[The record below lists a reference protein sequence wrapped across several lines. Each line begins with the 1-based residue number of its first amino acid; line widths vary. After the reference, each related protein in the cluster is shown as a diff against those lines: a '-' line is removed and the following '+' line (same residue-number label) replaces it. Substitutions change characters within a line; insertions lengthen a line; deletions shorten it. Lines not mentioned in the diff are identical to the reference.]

1 MQKNQGGTTGGP
13 LVLGREGVFYQEVV
27 GESGMA
33 KAQLAKAYDSK
44 QVEGKW
50 YEFWQSRGYFRLTS
64 KADRPD
70 APAYCITIPPPNVTG
85 ALHMG
90 HALQHSIHD
99 CIARWRRLRGDRVLV
114 VPGTDHAAISTNM
127 QVEKALAE
135 EGISRHDLGRE
146 KFVERC
152 WEWTRRY
159 GGQIIEQLKA
169 LGCSY
174 DWDRT
179 CFTLDDAYSRAVQEA
194 FVRFHERGWLYR
206 GHRVVNWCPECGSTV
221 SDLEV
226 QHSDHQG
233 KLWHIKY
240 PLVGE
245 EGGIVVATTRPETML
260 GDTAVAVNSKDPRYA
275 EFHGKKVLLPLMNR
289 EIPVICDDELV
300 DPEFGTGAVKVTPAH
315 DVNDFE
321 AGERN
326 ELPSVVVIGED
337 ARMTEEAKQYAGLD
351 RYEAR
356 HRIVADLEEQG
367 LLVKVKDYEHTI
379 GRHDRCHTVLEPLL
393 SEQWFLSM
401 SELAKM
407 ALAVIGGDDPDI
419 RYLPDR
425 FRRYTIEW
433 LESLRDWNVSR
444 QIWWGHRIPAYRCE
458 SCGHWLVQV
467 EAPDKCEKCA
477 GAVRQDEDT
486 LDTWFSSALW
496 PFAVLGWP
504 NKSELAEA
512 YEEGIYPTHLM
523 ITARDILYLWIVRMV
538 MTSLDFTGKIPF
550 EQVLVHA
557 TVLDIEG
564 QRMSKSLGTGVDPL
578 ELISSYGSDATRFS
592 LLYQCA
598 SDQDI
603 RFGIERT
610 EMARNFCNKIW
621 NASRFVL
628 MNLGE
633 SFTPRSHVPQLVR
646 DQGSLAERWILSR
659 YARALHAVDEALG
672 GFEMAEA
679 ARALYDFFWSEFC
692 DWFVE
697 ISKLPLQ
704 AGGEAAHRARQVL
717 WFVLEGTLR
726 ALHPFMPFIT
736 EEVWQQLPG
745 TGEALI
751 IAAWPKADRQWRSEV
766 AERHFESLAQVVA
779 AARKLRAEQSVPP
792 AQRVRIRVGA
802 SAAPAR
808 DVLRENEGLILLLA
822 RGSDLD
828 LREAGDERP
837 AMAQV
842 VQCMGESVIVSIE
855 RSASRRELE
864 EQQAR
869 IERTLSRLREEEAR
883 LADRLGKA
891 QFLDRAPGEIQS
903 RTRARHAAAREQ
915 IRTLEAQLADLAAA
929 LER

>member
-1 MQKNQGGTTGGP
+1 
-13 LVLGREGVFYQEVV
+13 
-27 GESGMA
+27 MA
-33 KAQLAKAYDSK
+33 KAQLAKAYDPK

-50 YEFWQSRGYFRLTS
+50 YDFWQSRGYFRLAS
-64 KADRPD
+64 KSKRPD
-70 APAYCITIPPPNVTG
+70 AKAYCITIPPPNVTG

-99 CIARWRRLRGDRVLV
+99 CIARWRRLCGDRVLV
-114 VPGTDHAAISTNM
+114 VPGTDHAAMPTNM
-127 QVEKALAE
+127 KVEQALAE
-135 EGISRHDLGRE
+135 EGTSRHDLGRE

-152 WEWTRRY
+152 WEWTRKY
-159 GGQIIEQLKA
+159 GGQIVEQLKA

-174 DWDRT
+174 DWERT
-179 CFTLDDAYSRAVQEA
+179 RFTLDDAYYRAVEEA
-194 FVRFHERGWLYR
+194 FLRFHKRGWLYR

-260 GDTAVAVNSKDPRYA
+260 GDTALAVNSQDPRYK
-275 EFHGKKVLLPLMNR
+275 EFQGKKVVLPLMNR

-326 ELPSVVVIGED
+326 GLPSVVVIGED
-337 ARMTEEAKQYAGLD
+337 ARMTQEAKQYAGLD

-356 HRIVADLEEQG
+356 ERIIVDLEQQG
-367 LLVKVKDYEHTI
+367 LLVRAADYEYPI

-393 SEQWFLSM
+393 SEQWFLNM
-401 SELAKM
+401 SELARM
-407 ALAVIGGDDPDI
+407 ALKAVEGSDPEV
-419 RYLPDR
+419 RYSPDR
-425 FRRYTIEW
+425 FREYTVEW
-433 LESLRDWNVSR
+433 LENLRDWNISR

-458 SCGHWLVQV
+458 SCGQWVVQL
-467 EAPDKCEKCA
+467 ETPEECDQCA
-477 GAVRQDEDT
+477 GDMRQDEDT

-504 NKSELAEA
+504 DESELAKA
-512 YEEGIYPTHLM
+512 YEEGVYPTQLM

-538 MTSLDFTGKIPF
+538 MSSLEFTGKIPF
-550 EQVLVHA
+550 EEVLVHA

-564 QRMSKSLGTGVDPL
+564 RRMSKSLGTGVDPL
-578 ELISSYGSDATRFS
+578 ELIADYGSDATRFS

-603 RFGIERT
+603 RFGIART

-633 SFTPRSHVPQLVR
+633 DFAPQPDVPELIRS
-646 DQGSLAERWILSR
+646 QGALAERWILSR
-659 YARALHAVDEALG
+659 YARTLDAVDEALER
-672 GFEMAEA
+672 FEMAEA

-697 ISKLPLQ
+697 VCKPPLQ

-717 WFVLEGTLR
+717 WLVLEGALR
-726 ALHPFMPFIT
+726 ALQPFMPFIT
-736 EEVWQQLPG
+736 EELWQQLPG
-745 TGEALI
+745 TGEALMV
-751 IAAWPKADRQWRSEV
+751 ARWPRAEACWRDEE
-766 AERHFESLAQVVA
+766 AERDFGALQQIVV
-779 AARKLRAEQSVPP
+779 AARKLRADQRIP
-792 AQRVRIRVGA
+792 ASQRVSMQVSTAADSIR
-802 SAAPAR
+802 R
-808 DVLRENEGLILLLA
+808 VLREHEEAVLLLA
-822 RGSDLD
+822 RGTRLEMSESSD
-828 LREAGDERP
+828 ARP
-837 AMAQV
+837 GMAEL
-842 VQCMGESVIVSIE
+842 VQCLGHSVVVTVE
-855 RSASRRELE
+855 REVSRRELE
-864 EQQAR
+864 QQRAR
-869 IERTLSRLREEEAR
+869 LEREMARLVQESGSLREKLENAH
-883 LADRLGKA
+883 
-891 QFLDRAPGEIQS
+891 FLERAPEEVQS
-903 RTRARHAAAREQ
+903 RARQRHRAARERIQ
-915 IRTLEAQLADLAAA
+915 AVKEQLADIEASL
-929 LER
+929 RG

>member
-1 MQKNQGGTTGGP
+1 
-13 LVLGREGVFYQEVV
+13 
-27 GESGMA
+27 MA
-33 KAQLAKAYDSK
+33 KAELAKAYDPK

-50 YEFWQSRGYFRLTS
+50 YDYWQSRGYFRLPS
-64 KADRPD
+64 KSKRPD
-70 APAYCITIPPPNVTG
+70 AKAYCITIPPPNVTG

-127 QVEKALAE
+127 HVEKALAE

-152 WEWTRRY
+152 WEWTRKY
-159 GGQIIEQLKA
+159 GGRIIEQLKA

-179 CFTLDDAYSRAVQEA
+179 HFTLDDAYYRAVQEA
-194 FVRFHERGWLYR
+194 FVRFHERRWLYR

-226 QHSDHQG
+226 QRGDHQG

-240 PLVGE
+240 PLAGE
-245 EGGIVVATTRPETML
+245 QGAIVLATTRPETML
-260 GDTAVAVNSKDPRYA
+260 GDTAVAVHSKDPRYKKS
-275 EFHGKKVLLPLMNR
+275 HGKKVVLPLMKR

-326 ELPSVVVIGED
+326 GLPSVVVIGED

-356 HRIVADLEEQG
+356 KRIVADLEEQG
-367 LLVKVKDYEHTI
+367 LLVKVEDYEYTI

-407 ALAVIGGDDPDI
+407 ALTAIEGEDPEI
-419 RYLPDR
+419 RYSPNR
-425 FRRYTIEW
+425 FRQYTVEW
-433 LESLRDWNVSR
+433 LEKLRDWNVSR

-458 SCGHWLVQV
+458 SCEQWMVQV
-467 EAPDKCEKCA
+467 ETPEKCA
-477 GAVRQDEDT
+477 QCGGDVRQDEDT

-504 NKSELAEA
+504 DEDELARA
-512 YEEGIYPTHLM
+512 YAEEVYPTQLM
-523 ITARDILYLWIVRMV
+523 ITARDILYLWIVRMI

-564 QRMSKSLGTGVDPL
+564 RRMSKSLGTGVDPL
-578 ELISSYGSDATRFS
+578 ELIADYGSDATRFS

-628 MNLGE
+628 MNLDE
-633 SFTPRSHVPQLVR
+633 SFTPRSDVPQLVR
-646 DQGSLAERWILSR
+646 NQGALAERWILSR
-659 YARALHAVDEALG
+659 YARMLDALNEALES
-672 GFEMAEA
+672 FDMAEA
-679 ARALYDFFWSEFC
+679 ARALYDFFWPEFC

-697 ISKLPLQ
+697 VSKIPLQ
-704 AGGEAAHRARQVL
+704 AAGEAAERARQVL

-736 EEVWQQLPG
+736 EEVWQQLPR

-751 IAAWPKADRQWRSEV
+751 VAGWPKADRQWRNEV
-766 AERHFESLAQVVA
+766 AERHFESLTQIVV
-779 AARKLRAEQSVPP
+779 AARKLRAEQNVPP
-792 AQRVRIRVGA
+792 AQRVRIGVTAGA
-802 SAAPAR
+802 TVVR
-808 DVLRENEGLILLLA
+808 DVLRENEDLIVLLA
-822 RGSDLD
+822 RGTDLD
-828 LREAGDERP
+828 LREASDERP
-837 AMAQV
+837 AMAEV
-842 VQCMGESVIVSIE
+842 VHCMGESVTVSID

-869 IERTLSRLREEEAR
+869 IERTLSRLREEEGR
-883 LADRLGKA
+883 LANRLGNT
-891 QFLDRAPGEIQS
+891 QFLKQAPADIQN
-903 RTRARHAAAREQ
+903 RTRARQAAAREQ
-915 IRTLEAQLADLAAA
+915 IRTLEAQLADLAEA
-929 LER
+929 LRS

>member
-1 MQKNQGGTTGGP
+1 MA
-13 LVLGREGVFYQEVV
+13 RE
-27 GESGMA
+27 
-33 KAQLAKAYDSK
+33 QLAKAYDPK

-50 YEFWQSRGYFRLTS
+50 YDFWESQGYFRLPSRS
-64 KADRPD
+64 KRPD
-70 APAYCITIPPPNVTG
+70 AKAYCITIPPPNVTG

-99 CIARWRRLRGDRVLV
+99 CIARWRRLCGDRVLV

-127 QVEKALAE
+127 KVEQALAE
-135 EGISRHDLGRE
+135 EGISRHDVGRE

-152 WEWTRRY
+152 WEWTREY

-179 CFTLDDAYSRAVQEA
+179 RFTLDDAYYRAVQEA

-226 QHSDHQG
+226 QHIDHQG

-240 PLVGE
+240 PLVGG

-260 GDTAVAVNSKDPRYA
+260 GDTAVAVNSKDPRYT
-275 EFHGKKVLLPLMNR
+275 EFHGKKVMLPLMER

-315 DVNDFE
+315 DMNDFE

-326 ELPSVVVIGED
+326 GLPSVVVIGED
-337 ARMTEEAKQYAGLD
+337 ARMTEQAKQYAGLD

-356 HRIVADLEEQG
+356 KRVVADLEEQG
-367 LLVKVKDYEHTI
+367 LLVKTEDYEYTI

-393 SEQWFLSM
+393 SEQWFLGM
-401 SELAKM
+401 SDLAQM
-407 ALAVIGGDDPDI
+407 ALEVIDGSDPAVS
-419 RYLPDR
+419 YVPDR

-433 LESLRDWNVSR
+433 LENLRDWNVSR
-444 QIWWGHRIPAYRCE
+444 QIWWGHRIPAYRCR
-458 SCGHWLVQV
+458 SCEHWMVQA
-467 EAPDKCEKCA
+467 EAPEGCEKCGGDTA
-477 GAVRQDEDT
+477 QGEDT

-504 NKSELAEA
+504 DETELAKA
-512 YEEGIYPTHLM
+512 REEGVYPTHLM

-538 MTSLDFTGKIPF
+538 MTSLQFTGEIPF
-550 EQVLVHA
+550 EEVLVHA

-564 QRMSKSLGTGVDPL
+564 RRMSKSLGTGVDPL
-578 ELISSYGSDATRFS
+578 ELIADYGSDATRFS

-633 SFTPRSHVPQLVR
+633 GFAPRPDVPELIR
-646 DQGSLAERWILSR
+646 DRGSLAERWILSR
-659 YARALHAVDEALG
+659 YAQTLRAANEAL
-672 GFEMAEA
+672 ERYDMAEA
-679 ARALYDFFWSEFC
+679 ARSLYDFFWSEFC

-697 ISKLPLQ
+697 MCKPPLK
-704 AGGEAAHRARQVL
+704 AGGEAAQRARQVL
-717 WFVLEGTLR
+717 WFVLEGAIR

-736 EEVWQQLPG
+736 EEVWRQLPG
-745 TGEALI
+745 HEESLMVATWPRADSRWRDEKIEREFEAL
-751 IAAWPKADRQWRSEV
+751 
-766 AERHFESLAQVVA
+766 ERVVV
-779 AARKLRAEQSVPP
+779 AARKLRADQGIPAGQRASIRIGTAAEPVRRVLREHEDAVLLLAHGTRLDISEDSDSRPGMAELVHCLGQPVVVAIERDVSRAELEQ
-792 AQRVRIRVGA
+792 QRVRLERELDRVEQESRNLA
-802 SAAPAR
+802 KKLENTQFLERAPAE
-808 DVLRENEGLILLLA
+808 VRE
-822 RGSDLD
+822 
-828 LREAGDERP
+828 
-837 AMAQV
+837 
-842 VQCMGESVIVSIE
+842 
-855 RSASRRELE
+855 
-864 EQQAR
+864 
-869 IERTLSRLREEEAR
+869 
-883 LADRLGKA
+883 
-891 QFLDRAPGEIQS
+891 
-903 RTRARHAAAREQ
+903 RTRARHQAASERIQALR
-915 IRTLEAQLADLAAA
+915 AQLSDIQASLS
-929 LER
+929 R